1 MEFVMETLSE
11 RSSPAATARSPED
24 QDLLERST
32 KKSKRGR
39 NSDEAG
45 LASPSVDIVQE
56 TLDLADLKSPESV
69 QWRTPATTP
78 SHAWQRKEADGRPEV
93 APLMATNPESQFK
106 DDYDS
111 WMLVQRRDRSRQ
123 GRGRNHPPGGRQ
135 PPANYATPPSKSA
148 RGLGT
153 QSRFAVLDGLD
164 RPEQGCC
171 YSDHSR
177 ATYNKRFPNVSLS
190 SNSGNPFHSNPKLLK
205 HHSSIQAVVG
215 NGVRGADS
223 ELIDLLARP
232 EIVASHSSG
241 LDKTDLVKCKE
252 KGIRVTFTPY
262 ASTDEV
268 ADLAILL
275 TLATLRRICHADRF
289 IRSGMWKKQDFGLS
303 SKFSGKCVG
312 IVGLRRIG
320 SAIARRA
327 EAFGC
332 PISYTSRSKKQDSNY
347 TYYPGV
353 IDLASNCQIL
363 IVACA
368 LTTETRH
375 IVNREVIDALG
386 PNGIVI
392 NVGRGPQSSH

>member
-1 MEFVMETLSE
+1 
-11 RSSPAATARSPED
+11 
-24 QDLLERST
+24 
-32 KKSKRGR
+32 
-39 NSDEAG
+39 
-45 LASPSVDIVQE
+45 
-56 TLDLADLKSPESV
+56 
-69 QWRTPATTP
+69 
-78 SHAWQRKEADGRPEV
+78 
-93 APLMATNPESQFK
+93 MATNPESQFK

-177 ATYNKRFPNVSLS
+177 ATYNKRFPNVSIS

-289 IRSGMWKKQDFGLS
+289 IRSGMWKKHDFGLFS
-303 SKFSGKCVG
+303 MFSGKCVG

-392 NVGRGPQSSH
+392 NVGRGPHIDEEELVSALVEGRLGGAGLDVLEHEPQVPHRLVELQNVVLSPQVGACTVDTRVAMADIVVANLVAHFSNQPLLTPII

>member
-1 MEFVMETLSE
+1 MEEIGVLLLRPLSSYLQQE
-11 RSSPAATARSPED
+11 I
-24 QDLLERST
+24 
-32 KKSKRGR
+32 SKRF
-39 NSDEAG
+39 
-45 LASPSVDIVQE
+45 
-56 TLDLADLKSPESV
+56 TL
-69 QWRTPATTP
+69 
-78 SHAWQRKEADGRPEV
+78 
-93 APLMATNPESQFK
+93 FK
-106 DDYDS
+106 F
-111 WMLVQRRDRSRQ
+111 WE
-123 GRGRNHPPGGRQ
+123 P
-135 PPANYATPPSKSA
+135 
-148 RGLGT
+148 
-153 QSRFAVLDGLD
+153 
-164 RPEQGCC
+164 
-171 YSDHSR
+171 
-177 ATYNKRFPNVSLS
+177 
-190 SNSGNPFHSNPKLLK
+190 PFHSNPKLLK
-205 HHSSIQAVVG
+205 HHSSSSIRAVVG
-215 NGVRGADS
+215 DGVRGADS
-223 ELIDLLARP
+223 EMIDLLARL

-289 IRSGMWKKQDFGLS
+289 IRTGMWKKQDFGLS
-303 SKFSGKCVG
+303 SKFSGKSVG
-312 IVGLRRIG
+312 IVGLGRIG

-332 PISYTSRSKKQDSNY
+332 PISYTSRSKKLDSNY

-375 IVNREVIDALG
+375 IVNRGVMDALG

-392 NVGRGPQSSH
+392 NVGRGPHIDEEELVSALVEGRLGGAGLDVLEHEPQVPHRLVELQNVVLSPHVGACTVDTRVAMADIVVANLVAHFSNQPLLTPII